1 MCIHYTGNIRFVY
14 FSRDQQ
20 WQFFFAEN
28 FCETSYINYIP
39 IMASQNTSNN
49 YSTARWYLH
58 GRPVHIAMNVLDEFF
73 FVIQRK
79 CVYRVISRGYSC
91 RHGNRQTKQET
102 VVCSYK
108 KYSIWWRR
116 LVILKPANS
125 TAIEAKVVNANWTCN
140 FVTTA
145 TTFSTSFFFMIY
157 IWITTKEVNCNR
169 PQWSAEQVFKTSLS
183 GSS

>member
-1 MCIHYTGNIRFVY
+1 MCINYTGNISFVY
-14 FSRDQQ
+14 FLRDQQ
-20 WQFFFAEN
+20 WQFFFAEH

-39 IMASQNTSNN
+39 IIASRNTSNN
-49 YSTARWYLH
+49 YSTALWYLH
-58 GRPVHIAMNVLDEFF
+58 GRPMHIAMNVLDDF

-102 VVCSYK
+102 AVCSYK

-116 LVILKPANS
+116 WVILKPANS
-125 TAIEAKVVNANWTCN
+125 TAIEAKVVNAHCPCN

-145 TTFSTSFFFMIY
+145 TTFSTRFFSWCMS
-157 IWITTKEVNCNR
+157 E
-169 PQWSAEQVFKTSLS
+169 
-183 GSS
+183 